1 MISLLA
7 AKVGGALTLAQS
19 ELGEDFFRDRSNP
32 DCVQRNGAFCF
43 EWAADNLVD
52 RYLTPTLQHLVLVST
67 SVVLGFV
74 IAIGLA
80 VVSHRRRWLV
90 PGITGVTGVLYT
102 VPSIAF
108 FVLLLPVT
116 GRGTD
121 TAIIV
126 LTAYTLQI
134 IYRNTVAGLANV
146 PAEARDSG
154 RGMGMTPRQLLWR
167 VELPLAV
174 PEIIAGLRIAT
185 VSTVA
190 IATLAVFAGAGG
202 LGAEIYAN
210 LRFKTGIIICGG
222 IAILMAIGFDTLL
235 VGAQRLI
242 SPWRRVRPV

>member
-52 RYLTPTLQHLVLVST
+52 RYLTPTLQHLVLVSV
-67 SVVLGFV
+67 SVALGFV

-80 VVSHRRRWLV
+80 LVSHRRRWLRAPDHGRS
-90 PGITGVTGVLYT
+90 PGCSTRC
-102 VPSIAF
+102 PSIAF
-108 FVLLLPVT
+108 FLLLLPIT

-121 TAIIV
+121 TAIIA

-134 IYRNTVAGLANV
+134 IYRNAVAGLANV

-154 RGMGMTPRQLLWR
+154 RGMGMTRRQLLWR

-210 LRFKTGIIICGG
+210 LTFKTGHHH
-222 IAILMAIGFDTLL
+222 L
-235 VGAQRLI
+235 
-242 SPWRRVRPV
+242 RRHRDPDGDRASTPCWSAPSG

>member
-1 MISLLA
+1 MIPSVA
-7 AKVGGALTLAQS
+7 IKAGGVVPLAQS
-19 ELGEDFFRDRSNP
+19 ELGPDFFRDRSNP

-43 EWAADNLVD
+43 DWAAENVD
-52 RYLTPTLQHLVLVST
+52 RYLTPTLQHLVLVSV
-67 SVVLGFV
+67 SVALGFV
-74 IAIGLA
+74 IALGLA
-80 VVSHRRRWLV
+80 LVSHRRRWLV
-90 PGITGVTGVLYT
+90 PPITGLTGVLYT

-108 FVLLLPVT
+108 FLLLIPIT

-121 TAIIV
+121 TAIIA

-154 RGMGMTPRQLLWR
+154 RGMGMTPSQLLWR

-190 IATLAVFAGAGG
+190 LATLAVFAGAGG

-210 LRFKTGIIICGG
+210 LTFKTGIIIAGG
-222 IAILMAIGFDTLL
+222 IAILMAIGFDALL